1 MEKLLLTFYLAS
13 AIEHN
18 PKLKK
23 KEAEEWKNIIKQE
36 FNHLSLGI
44 YDPVDREAQKTGKN
58 STETGDYIR
67 GLKQAGHWNLFH
79 KELDKIWWGNINAEN
94 HRIEIL
100 LSLRNRFLI
109 DGNSITDLNYWGD
122 EEAVIRSDFI
132 IAYMEKNVKTVGTI
146 REIHDCYLFKIPV
159 YLILPDQTKTEA
171 NSTLIDMV
179 IKSGGDIFYSIN
191 DCIKFIKEKYNIK
204 IIENTKETK
213 TEKDK

>member
-1 MEKLLLTFYLAS
+1 MK
-13 AIEHN
+13 
-18 PKLKK
+18 
-23 KEAEEWKNIIKQE
+23 
-36 FNHLSLGI
+36 
-44 YDPVDREAQKTGKN
+44 V
-58 STETGDYIR
+58 
-67 GLKQAGHWNLFH
+67 
-79 KELDKIWWGNINAEN
+79 
-94 HRIEIL
+94 
-100 LSLRNRFLI
+100 FLI